1 MSFIE
6 TLKTYWQVLSEWFL
20 VHWVLLATFSGVSFI
35 ASIIGCAVLIT
46 SLPPDYFKTKKRL
59 RRIKNPVLRI
69 CLSSLKNLFG
79 GMLIIVG
86 ILLSVPGVPGQG
98 VLTIL
103 TGLILSD
110 FPGKKRLERRLVRL
124 PAILSVANRIRS
136 RFKRPP
142 LGLEE

>member
-1 MSFIE
+1 MPFIE
-6 TLKTYWQVLSEWFL
+6 TLKTSWQVLSEWFL
-20 VHWVLLATFSGVSFI
+20 VHWVLLATLSAVSFI

-98 VLTIL
+98 ILTIL

-124 PAILSVANRIRS
+124 PAILSAANRIRS